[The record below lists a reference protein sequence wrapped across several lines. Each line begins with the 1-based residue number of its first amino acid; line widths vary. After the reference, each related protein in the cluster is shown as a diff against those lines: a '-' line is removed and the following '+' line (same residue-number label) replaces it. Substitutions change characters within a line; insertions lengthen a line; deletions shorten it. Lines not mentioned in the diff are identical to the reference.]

1 MLPKNT
7 RLTRRDNVSRPITI
21 RKYPLFSLRISR
33 SVRGLASHSKVAV
46 QVPSRQIKTAV
57 GRNLVKRQART
68 VTKELIPSLPQG
80 LILVFVFNKE
90 AKTATFDTIKRL
102 ITDAIHEISI

>member
-46 QVPSRQIKTAV
+46 QVPSGQIKTAV